1 MKQISIKLRVT
12 LFYTAVLAVIL
23 SVVLGF
29 VFLAL
34 DLRLVYSSKANLEDA
49 VKGAFDDID
58 FKGGQLEIDSR
69 IDLYHDGITLV
80 LYGPAGTLL
89 LGSTPSGFPVETPLI
104 ADTHQSAQSG
114 SRQWQVYDMYV
125 GYGDTGIWVRGVYSL
140 SASASALNFVTIVAA
155 VAFPLVLLLSAA
167 GGYLITKRAFRPV
180 DRITEA
186 ANRITGGNDLSERL
200 SDGGGRDEIARL
212 AQSFNAMLNRL
223 EAAFEREKQFTSDAS
238 HELRTPISVILSQA
252 DFALANPDDPA
263 EILHALQAIRTQGR
277 KMSALVAQ
285 LLELTRA
292 DNRTLQLEKEPVDLS
307 ALCETVAEE
316 LDEQARARGIRIQ
329 CALDPGVVLEGDQT
343 LLTRM
348 VMNLVTNAIAYGK
361 DHGYAALRL
370 RQTADAV
377 QLSVSDDG
385 IGITPEHLGHI
396 FDRFYRADPSRR
408 SSQNGSA
415 GLGLSM
421 VRWIVQAHGG
431 TVHVESEH
439 GVGSVFLVTFPTGG

>member
-1 MKQISIKLRVT
+1 MKQLSIKLRVT

-23 SVVLGF
+23 AVVLGF
-29 VFLAL
+29 VFITL
-34 DLRLVYSSKANLEDA
+34 DLRLVYSSRANLEDA

-69 IDLYHDGITLV
+69 INLYHNGITLV

-89 LGSTPSGFPVETPLI
+89 LGSTPAGYPVETPLL
-104 ADTHQSAQSG
+104 AETHQSAENSG
-114 SRQWQVYDMYV
+114 QKWQIYDMYV
-125 GYGDTGIWVRGVYSL
+125 SYGGTGVWVRGIYSL
-140 SASASALNFVTIVAA
+140 SASASALNSVTIITA
-155 VAFPLVLLLSAA
+155 VCFPLVLLLAA
-167 GGYLITKRAFRPV
+167 LGGYLITRRAFRPV
-180 DRITEA
+180 DRITQA
-186 ANRITGGNDLSERL
+186 ANRITGGSDLSARL
-200 SDGGGRDEIARL
+200 PDGGTDEIARL
-212 AQSFNAMLNRL
+212 AQAFNAMLNRL

-252 DFALANPDDPA
+252 DYALAHPEGDS
-263 EILHALQAIRTQGR
+263 EILPALQSIRSQGK

-292 DNRTLQLEKEPVDLS
+292 DNQTLRLDRERVDLV
-307 ALCETVAEE
+307 ALCETVMEE
-316 LDEQARARGIRIQ
+316 LEEQAQARGIRML
-329 CALDPGVVLEGDQT
+329 CELEPGVALDGDQT

-361 DHGYAALRL
+361 QNGYVLLRL
-370 RQTADAV
+370 RQAADGV

-385 IGITPEHLGHI
+385 IGIAPEHLDRI

-408 SSQNGSA
+408 ASQDGSA

-431 TVHVESEH
+431 TVSVKSVPGE
-439 GVGSVFLVTFPTGG
+439 GSTFTAAFQNGR